1 MKELDVAKAALYG
14 IFLNYYCYYV
24 ITGSF
29 IPGGT
34 VLFLG
39 IALLFVGTDVLRRR
53 HIRLGRE
60 ISCWITYAI
69 ASLVTTAIILFDS
82 NDMGYISDIVKYVQR
97 TMIIFMVAY
106 ICERENSI
114 RFGLRLMA
122 VTAVALAVA
131 VLLVTG
137 DINRKLDI
145 TSGANLSAN
154 DTGAILA
161 FGCFAILFAWG
172 KRKSA
177 SLTLAAFKAA
187 GIISCI
193 SVIFLAGS
201 RKSIGAVILMLAV
214 MLVLCLG
221 DYGNKFSGR
230 QMWMLAITGAV
241 AYLFVSRNLLPL
253 AEQTNLYERLFG
265 DNAAS
270 AAQSDESRI
279 RLIVQGM
286 EYFLEHPMFGLG
298 YDGFHRKHNVYTHCT
313 YVEPLACSGILGLLY
328 LYPYYLITRKQI
340 RLILSNPPHSYARL
354 KQKEMFAYLCM
365 FLFVAVGIPYMYK
378 DAPCIILGTFV
389 AHQTISFR
397 ELRMTGRCAGEY

>member
-29 IPGGT
+29 SPGGT

-131 VLLVTG
+131 VISVTG
-137 DINRKLDI
+137 NYQLKLDI
-145 TSGANLSAN
+145 TSGANLSEN
-154 DTGAILA
+154 DTGAILS

-172 KRKSA
+172 KRKRVSVLLSA
-177 SLTLAAFKAA
+177 LKAT
-187 GIISCI
+187 GIVLCL
-193 SVIFLAGS
+193 VVMFLVGS
-201 RKSIGAVILMLAV
+201 RKSILALGIMLAV
-214 MLVLCLG
+214 LCTMCYRDYLRQLNLRRTLTLVIVG
-221 DYGNKFSGR
+221 AAVYTV
-230 QMWMLAITGAV
+230 AIH
-241 AYLFVSRNLLPL
+241 FLLPY
-253 AEQTNLYERLFG
+253 AEQTSLYRRLFG
-265 DNAAS
+265 LEADVTVG
-270 AAQSDESRI
+270 SDDLRMDLYRWAFED
-279 RLIVQGM
+279 
-286 EYFLEHPMFGLG
+286 FLAHPIFGLG
-298 YDGFHRKHNVYTHCT
+298 FNRFVDYHGNYTHST
-313 YVEPLACSGILGLLY
+313 YAEPLACSGLIGMLY
-328 LYPYYLITRKQI
+328 LYPYYLILKKQLL
-340 RLILSNPPHSYARL
+340 LILRSRPGSYGRL
-354 KQKEMFAYLCM
+354 KQKEMLAYFCM
-365 FLFVAVGIPYMYK
+365 TLFIGAGIPFRYK

-389 AHQTISFR
+389 AHQAISIR
-397 ELRMTGRCAGEY
+397 ELKAGGHISAEY